1 MTLANKITVARLV
14 LVPVFVGCIIAHA
27 NAITDIE
34 PDWTWRFAAIGVF
47 AAATISDFF
56 DGWVARRFKQQSL
69 LGTTLDPIADKLLML
84 SAIFTLAIT
93 PWEHGFPVW
102 FVVLVF
108 VREAIILLG
117 IAFMYGFLR
126 KIEMGPNWPSKATTV
141 LQMACVVWIL
151 IDFRNAA
158 PELVWVIRVTA
169 VFMVISTTI
178 YVREGLRQFANAKQA
193 RTMANAGSDSDVT
206 PSPNNDPAESSR
218 DAEST

>member
-1 MTLANKITVARLV
+1 MNLANKITVARLV
-14 LVPVFVGCIIAHA
+14 LVPVFVGCVIAHS
-27 NAITDIE
+27 NAITGLD
-34 PDWTWRFAAIGVF
+34 PDWTWRFTAIGVF
-47 AAATISDFF
+47 AIATLSDFF
-56 DGWVARRFKQQSL
+56 DGWVARRFHQKSL

-84 SAIFTLAIT
+84 SAIFTLAVT

-126 KIEMGPNWPSKATTV
+126 KIEMGPHWISKAATA

-151 IDFRNAA
+151 IDFRHSA
-158 PELVWVIRVTA
+158 PELVWLIRVTA
-169 VFMVISTTI
+169 VFMVISTAI
-178 YVREGLRQFANAKQA
+178 YVREGIRQFAEAKQA
-193 RTMANAGSDSDVT
+193 KAEPG
-206 PSPNNDPAESSR
+206 AESPANPIATNDTGESSC

>member
-1 MTLANKITVARLV
+1 MNVANKITVARLV
-14 LVPVFVGCIIAHA
+14 LVPVFVGCVIAHA
-27 NAITDIE
+27 HAHANTISDID

-47 AAATISDFF
+47 AVATLSDFL
-56 DGWVARRFKQQSL
+56 DGWVARRFKQKSL

-84 SAIFTLAIT
+84 AAVFTLAVT

-126 KIEMGPNWPSKATTV
+126 KIEMDPNWPSKATTV

-151 IDFRNAA
+151 IDFRSAA
-158 PELVWVIRVTA
+158 PELVWVIRATA
-169 VFMVISTTI
+169 VFMVISTGI
-178 YVREGLRQFANAKQA
+178 YVREGLQQFAKAKQA
-193 RTMANAGSDSDVT
+193 KSESGTVAN
-206 PSPNNDPAESSR
+206 PSPSNDTGEPTR

>member
-1 MTLANKITVARLV
+1 MNLANKITVARLV
-14 LVPVFVGCIIAHA
+14 LVPVFVGCVIAHA
-27 NAITDIE
+27 NAITDVD

-47 AAATISDFF
+47 AVATISDFF
-56 DGWVARRFKQQSL
+56 DGWVARRYQQKSL

-84 SAIFTLAIT
+84 SAIFALAVT

-102 FVVLVF
+102 FVILVF

-126 KIEMGPNWPSKATTV
+126 KIEMGPHWISKAATA

-151 IDFRNAA
+151 IDFRSAA

-169 VFMVISTTI
+169 VFMVISTGI
-178 YVREGLRQFANAKQA
+178 YVREGLRQFAKAKQA
-193 RTMANAGSDSDVT
+193 KSESGSQSIAKPT
-206 PSPNNDPAESSR
+206 PSNDTGEPTR

>member
-1 MTLANKITVARLV
+1 MNLANKITVGRLV
-14 LVPVFVGCIIAHA
+14 LVPVFVGCVAAHA
-27 NAITDIE
+27 NAIADID

-56 DGWVARRFKQQSL
+56 DGWVARRFHQKSL

-84 SAIFTLAIT
+84 SAIFALAVT

-117 IAFMYGFLR
+117 IAFMYGILR

-151 IDFRNAA
+151 IDFRSAA

-169 VFMVISTTI
+169 FFMVVSTGI
-178 YVREGLRQFANAKQA
+178 YIREGIRQFAKAKQA
-193 RTMANAGSDSDVT
+193 KTESESAAT
-206 PSPNNDPAESSR
+206 PSPSNDTGESTR